1 MATIPTK
8 AKNQQISD
16 EDPARAYEQMIEDF
30 DYSEQQMILNAHMSV
45 DEFENTDYYR
55 LIEIMNAK
63 PRDKR
68 PKTLWELADNMDK
81 SERR

>member
-1 MATIPTK
+1 MVTTLAK
-8 AKNQQISD
+8 ARNQKISD

-45 DEFENTDYYR
+45 EEFENTDYYR

-68 PKTLWELADNMDK
+68 PKTLWEFTEELGK
-81 SERR
+81 TERR

>member
-1 MATIPTK
+1 MVTTLAK
-8 AKNQQISD
+8 ARNQKISD

-45 DEFENTDYYR
+45 EEFENTDYYR

-68 PKTLWELADNMDK
+68 AKTLWEFTEELDK
-81 SERR
+81 TERR

>member
-1 MATIPTK
+1 
-8 AKNQQISD
+8 
-16 EDPARAYEQMIEDF
+16 MIEDF

-68 PKTLWELADNMDK
+68 PMSLWDFAASLDK
-81 SERR
+81 ERR

>member
-1 MATIPTK
+1 MATTLTK
-8 AKNQQISD
+8 AQNQQISD
-16 EDPARAYEQMIEDF
+16 EDPVRAYEQMIEDF

-55 LIEIMNAK
+55 LIEIMKAR

-68 PKTLWELADNMDK
+68 PKTLWELADDLDK
-81 SERR
+81 TERR